1 MRATKILSSLFFF
14 LIILIF
20 LMIACQKKEEDSLSG
35 AWKMVSGSYVG
46 PAIQVECNEED
57 RMCYKVIGKDHFAV
71 VQVCPANPDSMFFA
85 AIGKYSLSDSTYV
98 EEYEATNVPYK
109 IGTSMS
115 FKSKFEEDKNLWIVE
130 AKDDEM
136 ELHEVWQK
144 VQ

>member
-1 MRATKILSSLFFF
+1 
-14 LIILIF
+14 
-20 LMIACQKKEEDSLSG
+20 
-35 AWKMVSGSYVG
+35 MVSGKYVG
-46 PAIQVECNEED
+46 PNFNLECSEQD
-57 RMCYKVIGKDHFAV
+57 RKCCKVISKDHFAV
-71 VQVCPANPDSMFFA
+71 VQICPANPDSMFFA

-98 EEYEATNVPYK
+98 EEYETTNVSYK

-136 ELHEVWQK
+136 ELYEVWQR